1 MFRLAMQGVQQ
12 EPQAA
17 AIQPQECCVREVLES
32 VASSMQET
40 CHSVGV
46 TLALPEELQSDSKA
60 PVSAAASLEG
70 SHAPAASR
78 TAAAPSSSAHKRSWR
93 WDKSKAASNGSVAAP
108 ALLPP
113 PSRAL
118 QAKQRTPGAANL
130 RVAVSF
136 EACLCASTHPDHQ
149 IDMPV
154 TAQVVLLLLIIT
166 LKHPHEAPT
175 IIAAEALTVHAG
187 VA

>member
-1 MFRLAMQGVQQ
+1 MQGVQQ

-17 AIQPQECCVREVLES
+17 AIQPQGCCVGEVLEC
-32 VASSMQET
+32 VASSMQKT

-46 TLALPEELQSDSKA
+46 TLALPEELQSDSRA
-60 PVSAAASLEG
+60 PVSAAESQEG

-78 TAAAPSSSAHKRSWR
+78 TAAAPSSTAHKRSWR

-118 QAKQRTPGAANL
+118 QTKQRTPGAGNL
-130 RVAVSF
+130 RVSVSS
-136 EACLCASTHPDHQ
+136 EACPCASTHPDHQ
-149 IDMPV
+149 TDMPV
-154 TAQVVLLLLIIT
+154 AAPVVSLSLIVTI
-166 LKHPHEAPT
+166 KHPPEAPT
-175 IIAAEALTVHAG
+175 IIAVEAVTVHAG